1 MKPDKPET
9 ARSRRARTSKFRNRD
24 PNYRKGNF
32 AVLALYYGHDTAQ
45 SAPTD
50 NLSKA
55 LAHYAALSIKSN
67 ILVLKLVEYTTVEGS
82 NETKTTVLHQLHKT
96 NQRFLNSKKE
106 MIWREPG
113 KTVEYTE
120 EGLAKQRINRNGL
133 ELARVIYTDGSPWW
147 ERAH

>member
-1 MKPDKPET
+1 MKPEKPET

-32 AVLALYYGHDTAQ
+32 AVLALYYGHDNAQ

-55 LAHYAALSIKSN
+55 LAHYAALSVKTN
-67 ILVLKLVEYTTVEGS
+67 ILVLKLVEYTVVEGS
-82 NETKTTVLHQLHKT
+82 NEPKTVVLHQLHKT
-96 NQRFLNSKKE
+96 NQRFVNSKRE
-106 MIWREPG
+106 NIWRVPG
-113 KTVEYTE
+113 NNTEYTE
-120 EGLAKQRINRNGL
+120 DGLAKQKIGRNGL
-133 ELARVIYTDGSPWW
+133 ELSRIVYTDGSPWW